1 MRDAGIKIAYLEDDL
16 EQAKMVTTWFEE
28 FDYQYEHFT
37 QAQLLLNRLKDEK
50 FDIALLDWE
59 LPEMSGL
66 DAVKL
71 IRSKYDQNLPILFC
85 SMRDNETDVV
95 QALEVGADDYMRKP
109 LLRIELKARLNAL
122 LRRAG
127 GERSGGD
134 QSEGII
140 EHGPYRFDL
149 KSKIALVNGEAVDMT
164 DKDFEVASCLF
175 DNIGRILSRSFLLET
190 VWGISSDLNT
200 PTVDVHVS
208 RVRKALGISP
218 ESGYRVK
225 TIYQHGYRL
234 ERVE

>member
-127 GERSGGD
+127 EERSGGD

-149 KSKIALVNGEAVDMT
+149 KNKVALVNGEAVDMT

-200 PTVDVHVS
+200 RTVDVHVS

-218 ESGYRVK
+218 ETGFRVK

>member
-37 QAQLLLNRLKDEK
+37 QAQLLLSRLKDEK
-50 FDIALLDWE
+50 FDVALLDWE

-85 SMRDNETDVV
+85 SMRDNENDVV

-127 GERSGGD
+127 EERSGGD

-149 KSKIALVNGEAVDMT
+149 KNKVALVNGEAVDMT

-200 PTVDVHVS
+200 RTVDVHVS

-218 ESGYRVK
+218 ETGFRVK